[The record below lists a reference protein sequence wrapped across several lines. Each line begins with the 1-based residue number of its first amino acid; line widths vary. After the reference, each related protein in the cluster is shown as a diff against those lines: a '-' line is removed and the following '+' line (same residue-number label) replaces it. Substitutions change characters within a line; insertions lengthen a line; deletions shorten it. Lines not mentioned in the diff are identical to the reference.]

1 MHGCWSYL
9 RLLFGA
15 RASKETQFTNS
26 TKGSAMLISFAS
38 GQMFRLSVVVPGVQ
52 QLLLGK
58 QACILH
64 SAPSTTQD
72 LSLASCVASFVG
84 FARRGLCHKVKA
96 KREKKKEGHR
106 PGVYPCISIFFN
118 QPNYALYY
126 GRSQARTDYPPM
138 CYCHLVNPL
147 LDDVVEKQGA
157 SSSLNW
163 QVFSQWCFMQL
174 VVQ

>member
-1 MHGCWSYL
+1 MHFTQRTIDNSGPFLSQL
-9 RLLFGA
+9 RCFVWRV
-15 RASKETQFTNS
+15 RAKLKPKE
-26 TKGSAMLISFAS
+26 
-38 GQMFRLSVVVPGVQ
+38 
-52 QLLLGK
+52 
-58 QACILH
+58 
-64 SAPSTTQD
+64 
-72 LSLASCVASFVG
+72 
-84 FARRGLCHKVKA
+84 
-96 KREKKKEGHR
+96 KRKKEGHR

-126 GRSQARTDYPPM
+126 GRSQAITDYPPM